1 MWQSVNYLSIA
12 DTLYSIH
19 TVKIVIII
27 RIVAVDLTL
36 SFSTS
41 VFFLSVVCPIFH
53 QFLYISFWFLLIHAL
68 VLLRSRLLDG
78 LSALSGVVFDADRVG
93 AAPRMATVALVDVPV
108 AADGRTVS
116 T

>member
-1 MWQSVNYLSIA
+1 MAIGEFSFNP

-53 QFLYISFWFLLIHAL
+53 QFLYISFWFLLIHTL

-78 LSALSGVVFDADRVG
+78 LSALSGVVFDTDRVG
-93 AAPRMATVALVDVPV
+93 AAPRMATMALVDVPV
-108 AADGRTVS
+108 AADRRTVP